1 MWKACGILAAVFS
14 FVILAVVMVAMK
26 AFVDWLTK
34 D

>member
-1 MWKACGILAAVFS
+1 MWKTCGILAAVFS
-14 FVILAVVMVAMK
+14 FVILAVAMIAMK